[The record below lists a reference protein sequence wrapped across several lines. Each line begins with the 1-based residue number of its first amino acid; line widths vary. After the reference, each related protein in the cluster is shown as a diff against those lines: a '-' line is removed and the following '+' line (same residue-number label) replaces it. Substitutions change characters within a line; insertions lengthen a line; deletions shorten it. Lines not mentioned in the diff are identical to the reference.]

1 MQGMMRKLMMG
12 LAGLLLASAGLA
24 EDLVWKPA
32 SELGVRG
39 RGWPVAATAYG
50 RLPVQYQGKVPDAV
64 WKWGAM
70 PAGLYVAFVSDSPRL
85 SFRWAVEGEGTGLAM
100 PHMPQTGVS
109 GCDAYSR
116 AADGSWRFIR
126 IGLSWWQNPATV
138 TVDIGTPGK
147 DRPYVVFLPLYANLK
162 SLEIGIPAGYTIDP
176 ADPFKEGARKPIVFY
191 GTSITQGAC
200 ASRAGM
206 AFPSI
211 VMRKLE
217 WPVVNLGF
225 NGAAILDEG
234 TVGMIAGIDAQVY
247 VIDAL
252 KNLRNQVFEQK
263 DGARELRQR
272 IRAAVKLI
280 REKHPDTPILF
291 VGESH
296 YLEHHPTAVSKA
308 QSEAIDELQGEGIKH
323 LHVLP
328 GADLL
333 GRDGEGTT
341 DGVHPNDLG
350 MMRHALLFVNALK
363 PLLPPPGK

>member
-1 MQGMMRKLMMG
+1 MQEMMRKLMMAV
-12 LAGLLLASAGLA
+12 AGLLLVSAGLA
-24 EDLVWKPA
+24 DDLVWKQA

-39 RGWPVAATAYG
+39 RGWPVVAAYG
-50 RLPVQYQGKVPDAV
+50 RLPAQYQGKVPEAV
-64 WKWGAM
+64 WKWGTM
-70 PAGLYVAFVSDSPRL
+70 PAGLYVAFVSDSPKL
-85 SFRWAVEGEGTGLAM
+85 SFRWAVDAEGTGLAM

-109 GCDAYSR
+109 GCDVYSK

-126 IGLSWWQNPATV
+126 IGMSWWQNPTTV
-138 TVDIGTPGK
+138 AVDIGTPGK
-147 DRPYVVFLPLYANLK
+147 DRPYLVFLPLYVKLK
-162 SLEIGIPAGYTIDP
+162 SLEIGVLPGYTVDP

-200 ASRAGM
+200 ASRTGM
-206 AFPSI
+206 AASSI

-225 NGAAILDEG
+225 NGAALLDPP
-234 TVGMIAGIDAQVY
+234 TVEMVADIDAQVF

-252 KNLRNQVFEQK
+252 KNLRGQVFEK
-263 DGARELRQR
+263 TDGPKELRQR
-272 IRAAVKLI
+272 IRAAVKLL

-296 YLEHHPTAVSKA
+296 YLERHPTAVSKA
-308 QSEAIDELQGEGIKH
+308 QAEAIGELQGEGVRH
-323 LHVLP
+323 LHLLP
-328 GADLL
+328 GTDLL

-350 MMRHALLFVNALK
+350 MMRHAFAFITALK
-363 PLLPPPGK
+363 PLLPPSGK